1 MKHNMFEVLFLSI
14 IQGVTEFLPI
24 SSSAHLILFSKYFN
38 LNSQGITLDMSLH
51 IGSLLAVTIYFKDDL
66 FNFVQNKTLF
76 FKIIISSIPVMLI
89 GYLLVRLNLIEQLRS
104 FEVIGW
110 MTIIFGIFLYFADKT
125 EINKK
130 IDSHFNYKSAIL
142 IGIFQVLS
150 LIPGVSRSG
159 ITISAARI
167 LKFKREDSAKI
178 SFLLS
183 IPTLLAVSFFNIF
196 NLYQMNNLRLSLENF
211 YAIVLSFI
219 FSYLTIKYFLNYIK
233 KFDLKLFVVYRIILG
248 IIILFFSYL

>member
-1 MKHNMFEVLFLSI
+1 
-14 IQGVTEFLPI
+14 
-24 SSSAHLILFSKYFN
+24 
-38 LNSQGITLDMSLH
+38 
-51 IGSLLAVTIYFKDDL
+51 
-66 FNFVQNKTLF
+66 
-76 FKIIISSIPVMLI
+76 
-89 GYLLVRLNLIEQLRS
+89 
-104 FEVIGW
+104 

-196 NLYQMNNLRLSLENF
+196 NLYQMNKVKLE
-211 YAIVLSFI
+211 IQ
-219 FSYLTIKYFLNYIK
+219 T
-233 KFDLKLFVVYRIILG
+233 
-248 IIILFFSYL
+248 